1 MVYLPNRDRLSVLTA
16 VIVLAYVVTR
26 ALPAPA
32 DDTVLSS
39 PLLLQT
45 LIAAFIGT
53 GTDALI
59 RSHPRFAR
67 RTTLIHWIA
76 PASMA
81 LVLGAGLQLLPD
93 GPAWWLGLSVS
104 ALALLL
110 VLVTEY
116 VLVCPE
122 DARYDLAVL
131 TLTGLTYAL
140 ALLLFIT
147 LNAYT
152 TPGLISAL
160 IGGGVAAALAW
171 RLFAFSVQSL
181 RQAALYAL
189 IIGLT
194 CAETLWAISYWRVSA
209 TGAALVTMLPFYL
222 GVGLS
227 RQQFTGTLSA
237 RIWLEFSVVGAIW
250 LILTFLYIYGA
261 N

>member
-16 VIVLAYVVTR
+16 VIVLAYVITR

-32 DDTVLSS
+32 EDTLLSS

-45 LIAAFIGT
+45 LIAALIGT

-67 RTTLIHWIA
+67 RTTLIHWIV
-76 PASMA
+76 PASTA

-93 GPAWWLGLSVS
+93 GPLWWLGLASS
-104 ALALLL
+104 AMGLLV

-116 VLVCPE
+116 VLVCSE

-131 TLTGLTYAL
+131 MLTGLVYAL

-147 LNAYT
+147 LSAYT
-152 TPGLISAL
+152 TPSLVSAL
-160 IGGGVAAALAW
+160 IGGSVAAALAW
-171 RLFAFSVQSL
+171 RLFAFSVPSL
-181 RQAALYAL
+181 RRAALYAAL
-189 IIGLT
+189 IGLT
-194 CAETLWAISYWRVSA
+194 CAEALWAISYWRVSA
-209 TGAALVTMLPFYL
+209 TGAALVAMLPFYL

-227 RQQFTGTLSA
+227 RQQLAGSLST
-237 RIWLEFSVVGAIW
+237 RVWIEFSIVGAIW
-250 LILTFLYIYGA
+250 LVLAFAYIWG
-261 N
+261 